1 MQIFYLLNKIIEK
14 NLYTLDDMLQKL
26 DVYYLTGEITEQEY
40 EYLMNLILPKDE
52 VLDDEPV
59 VDEDLPVVD
68 EEITEEDS
76 PVDDEEASELPVVE

>member
-76 PVDDEEASELPVVE
+76 PVDDEEVSELPVVE

>member
-68 EEITEEDS
+68 EE
-76 PVDDEEASELPVVE
+76 VSELPVVE

>member
-59 VDEDLPVVD
+59 VDEDLPFVD

-76 PVDDEEASELPVVE
+76 PVDDEEASELPIVE